1 MFTIGLL
8 GCIST
13 GATGISESAVYLCNL
28 EKHDSITAVLYNDS
42 KLPAAVLT
50 RRSDKSDEHKLLF
63 IVRSASG
70 ARYHGPN
77 LEFWSHQDEAI
88 VKWGV
93 QGEELNCKLDA
104 GNSGG
109 I

>member
-13 GATGISESAVYLCNL
+13 GATGISGSAVYPCNP
-28 EKHDSITAVLYNDS
+28 EKHDSITAVLYNDG

-50 RRSDKSDEHKLLF
+50 PRSDKSDEQKLLF
-63 IVRSASG
+63 LVRSASG
-70 ARYHGPN
+70 ATYHGRN
-77 LEFWSHQDEAI
+77 LQFWTYQDEAI

-93 QGEELNCKLDA
+93 EGEELNCMLDA

>member
-1 MFTIGLL
+1 MSTIGLL
-8 GCIST
+8 GYIST
-13 GATGISESAVYLCNL
+13 GATGISGSAVYLSNP
-28 EKHDSITAVLYNDS
+28 EKHDSITAIPYNDS

-50 RRSDKSDEHKLLF
+50 CRSDKSDEHKLLF
-63 IVRSASG
+63 LVRSANR
-70 ARYHGPN
+70 ARYHGRK
-77 LEFWSHQDEAI
+77 LEFWSHRDEAV

-93 QGEELNCKLDA
+93 EGEQLNCKLDA